1 MRRNHKRGLDGTV
14 LLSHLCEVM
23 ELFPSVS
30 EEAVGELAGRMMVE
44 RLRREAAD
52 KKRGL
57 ATAKTRRR
65 KKASVG

>member
-1 MRRNHKRGLDGTV
+1 
-14 LLSHLCEVM
+14 M